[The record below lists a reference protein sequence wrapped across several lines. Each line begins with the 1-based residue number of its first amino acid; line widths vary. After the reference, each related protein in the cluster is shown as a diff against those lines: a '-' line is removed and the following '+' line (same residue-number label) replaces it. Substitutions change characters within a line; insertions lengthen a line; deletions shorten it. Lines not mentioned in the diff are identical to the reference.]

1 MVMMGLE
8 SSSPSPNEKIR
19 APEKLNLCVGFSLDS
34 IIYDKIDK
42 SENIRVEIR
51 SRKAKKLIEETLK
64 IADSPRTKTYSFS
77 VLLLVV
83 IIISNV

>member
-1 MVMMGLE
+1 ME
-8 SSSPSPNEKIR
+8 EIQSPNHGNII
-19 APEKLNLCVGFSLDS
+19 VS
-34 IIYDKIDK
+34 ITCNITCKK
-42 SENIRVEIR
+42 QSENIRVEIR

>member
-1 MVMMGLE
+1 
-8 SSSPSPNEKIR
+8 
-19 APEKLNLCVGFSLDS
+19 VGFSLDS

-42 SENIRVEIR
+42 SENIRVEII

>member
-1 MVMMGLE
+1 
-8 SSSPSPNEKIR
+8 
-19 APEKLNLCVGFSLDS
+19 VGFSLDS

-83 IIISNV
+83 VIISNV